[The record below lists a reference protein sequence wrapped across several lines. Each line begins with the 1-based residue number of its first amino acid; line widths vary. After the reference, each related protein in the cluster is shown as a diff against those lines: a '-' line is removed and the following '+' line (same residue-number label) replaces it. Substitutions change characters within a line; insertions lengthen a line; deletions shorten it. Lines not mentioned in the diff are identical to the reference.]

1 MPSSPTIDLALIIK
15 NERKNL
21 PRLFESVSGC
31 MDAIHVTDTG
41 STDGSV
47 EWIKEHGEEVAK
59 CPVHVHLFD
68 WVNDFA
74 KARNYSF
81 SKCTSDFVLWL
92 DADDC
97 LHNKQG
103 FLHWKKSAMQFAD
116 FFLCTYNYALNQEG
130 VSVCSFV
137 RERVFRRSINPQW
150 RYPIHEGI
158 IMQPGWAPDRVPTNV
173 WCVNH
178 MRDADDI
185 KADKSRNLTIFEDLK
200 ARGEQWDGRLQFY
213 YAKELFEAQKPH
225 ESLNEFKLA
234 VARRDVEQH
243 DRILTYQYASYAA
256 MACSDQIKDELKEE
270 KKRFLDAS
278 IEFCHEGLKLDPN
291 RAEFYVTLGDCYLKQ
306 GNLIAARPNYGAAK
320 HCLNQRDSGS
330 PYEGAIYSFL
340 DCYGQNPSLQIAR
353 IDYHLGR
360 IDEALKEAKECHEKY
375 KSPDAESIVKEIER
389 VKPLIT
395 LDNNQERTEDI
406 VFSCP
411 PGQAYP
417 FDEEIYETKPLG
429 GSETALVQMAKEL
442 KALTGRPVKV
452 FNTRETDLIA
462 KSGVEYISNRK
473 LNEYMS
479 KNKPYLHVAWRHNIK
494 ITNAKSLLYA
504 HDLFT
509 PGVEAGLNA
518 DKMTALSQFHKE
530 LTMGKCGVPEE
541 KIFLTRN
548 GITPEKFLFDR
559 PAKNPNKFVYTSSPD
574 RGLYGA
580 ILIVDE
586 VRKVFPET
594 TLDVYYGLGNL
605 RKYGLVDLANKI
617 EALLPSRPWVTVHDF
632 TEQNQMYRE
641 IAEASIWLH
650 PATFIET
657 FAITAIEMLALG
669 IYPVTRRL
677 GALQNTLAEA
687 EASGQ
692 ATLLESNNLTHYI
705 TEPEI
710 KAYADACITAVQMK
724 KWKDVSLD
732 LNAHSWSSIAAEW
745 AKEFKL

>member
-1 MPSSPTIDLALIIK
+1 MSASPSTISLALIAK
-15 NERKNL
+15 NEQKNIN
-21 PRLFESVSGC
+21 RLLDSVEGC
-31 MDAIHVTDTG
+31 FDEIVLVDTG
-41 STDGSV
+41 STDDTV
-47 EWIKEHGEEVAK
+47 KIAEERGCKVF
-59 CPVHVHLFD
+59 LFD
-68 WVNDFA
+68 WVNDFS
-74 KARNYSF
+74 KARNYAF
-81 SKCTSDFVLWL
+81 SKCTKDFIAWMDL
-92 DADDC
+92 DDV

-116 FFLCTYNYALNQEG
+116 FFLATYNYALNHEG
-130 VSVCSFV
+130 VPVCSFV

-158 IMQPGWAPDRVPTNV
+158 IMQHGWAPDRVPTNV

-178 MRDADDI
+178 MRDAEDI

-200 ARGEQWDGRLQFY
+200 KKGEQWDGRLQFY

-225 ESLNEFKLA
+225 ESFNEFKLA
-234 VARRDVEQH
+234 AERRDIEQH

-256 MACSDQIKDELKEE
+256 MACSDQIKDELKDE

-306 GNLIAARPNYGAAK
+306 GNLVAARPNYGAAK
-320 HCLNQRDSGS
+320 HCINQRETGT

-340 DCYGQNPSLQIAR
+340 DCYGQNPSLQLAR

-375 KSPDAESIVKEIER
+375 KSTDAESIVKEIEKI
-389 VKPLIT
+389 KPLIT

-452 FNTRETDLIA
+452 FNTRETDLVA

-479 KNKPYLHVAWRHNIK
+479 KYRPTVHFQWRHNIK
-494 ITNAKSLLYA
+494 ITNAPTYLMA

-509 PGVEAGLNA
+509 PGVEAGLNS
-518 DKMTALSQFHKE
+518 DKMLCLSEFHRDM
-530 LTMGKCGVPEE
+530 TMGKCGVPKE
-541 KIFLTRN
+541 KIYLSRN

-559 PAKNPNKFVYTSSPD
+559 PVKDPNKFVYMSSPD
-574 RGLYGA
+574 RGLYGS
-580 ILIVDE
+580 ILVMDE
-586 VRKVFPET
+586 IRKVFPNAY
-594 TLDVYYGLGNL
+594 LDVYYGLENL
-605 RKYGLVDLANKI
+605 RKYGLIQLAERI
-617 EALLPSRPWVTVHDF
+617 EALLPSRPWVTLKGF

-641 IAEASIWLH
+641 VSNAAVWLH
-650 PATFIET
+650 CASFLET
-657 FAITAIEMLALG
+657 YCITALEMLALG

-677 GALQNTLAEA
+677 AGLGNTLAEA
-687 EASGQ
+687 ESRGM
-692 ATLLESNNLTHYI
+692 ATLLESDNLTHYI

-710 KAYADACITAVQMK
+710 KAYADAAITAVHMK
-724 KWKDVSLD
+724 KWQNIDFD
-732 LNAHSWSSIAAEW
+732 LNANSWHAIAKSW
-745 AKEFKL
+745 VQEFKL